1 MTLEWQFFF
10 NSQNSTNQKIL
21 KTDNLENKFISSSK
35 HIKKMKR
42 QCVEEKLFATSINKL
57 YSEYVNDFYKLIRQ
71 VSKKSG

>member
-35 HIKKMKR
+35 HIKKMTR
-42 QCVEEKLFATSINKL
+42 QCVVEKLFATSINKL
-57 YSEYVNDFYKLIRQ
+57 YSEYINDFYKLIRQ
-71 VSKKSG
+71 FSKKSG